1 MKRIFIESQGFSKRV
16 DEFGG
21 LSLLRAIQTDILKNP
36 ESGDIVAG
44 LGGVRKMRMPDSRR
58 GKGKRGGLRVM
69 YLDLSDRNKTY
80 LLLIYGKDESED
92 IAPEERKAIRNLVA
106 YLKLEN

>member
-1 MKRIFIESQGFSKRV
+1 MKRIFIESKGFSKRV
-16 DEFGG
+16 DEFGE
-21 LSLLRAIQTDILKNP
+21 LSLLRAIQADILKNP

-44 LGGVRKMRMPDSRR
+44 LGGVRKMRMADSRR

-69 YLDLSDRNKTY
+69 YLDLSGRNKTY
-80 LLLIYGKDESED
+80 LLWIYDKDESED